1 MRREMFEMD
10 RVMRRMS
17 KAVKQCGRMILKADR
32 SGMQID
38 SKSGCANFV
47 TEYDK
52 KVQDMLR
59 CKLAKILPD
68 ALFIG
73 EEGET
78 ETYSDKGRFFIVD
91 PIDGTTN
98 FIKDY
103 RVSCISVA
111 LVEDGR
117 VTIAFVYNP
126 YMDELFWAKRG
137 EGAYCNGRRLKVSE
151 QSLDN
156 GIVIFGTSPYD
167 ATLSEMSFKKAYEYF
182 KQSLDIRRSGSAA
195 LDLCSIAAGRAEL
208 FFEMILQPWDYAAGV
223 LLVEEAGG
231 KVTTVEGDEVS
242 LDKGCSIL
250 ARGSGVLV

>member
-1 MRREMFEMD
+1 MD
-10 RVMRRMS
+10 KIIHKMS
-17 KAVKQCGRMILKADR
+17 KAVRQCGRMILKADR

-38 SKSGCANFV
+38 AKAGSANFV

-59 CKLAKILPD
+59 RKLAKILPD

-78 ETYSDKGRFFIVD
+78 AAYSDKGRFFIVD

-126 YMDELFWAKRG
+126 YMDELFLAKRG
-137 EGAYCNGRRLKVSE
+137 QGAYCNGRRLKVSE

-167 ATLSEMSFKKAYEYF
+167 ATLSEKSFKMAYEYF
-182 KQSLDIRRSGSAA
+182 KKSLDIRRSGSAA
-195 LDLCSIAAGRAEL
+195 LDLCSVAAGRAEL
-208 FFEMILQPWDYAAGV
+208 FFEMILQPWDYAAGL

-231 KVTTVEGDEVS
+231 VVTTIDGGEVT

-250 ARGSGVLV
+250 ARNK

>member
-1 MRREMFEMD
+1 MLID
-10 RVMRRMS
+10 A
-17 KAVKQCGRMILKADR
+17 KAG
-32 SGMQID
+32 S
-38 SKSGCANFV
+38 ANFV

-52 KVQDMLR
+52 KVQEMLR
-59 CKLAKILPD
+59 SKLAKILPD

-78 ETYSDKGRFFIVD
+78 ASYSDKGRFFIVD

-111 LVEDGR
+111 LVEDGC
-117 VTIAFVYNP
+117 VTIGMVYNP
-126 YMDELFWAKRG
+126 YMNELFWAKRG
-137 EGAYCNGRRLKVSE
+137 EGAYCNGRPLKVSE
-151 QSLDN
+151 QPLGN

-167 ATLSEMSFKKAYEYF
+167 ETLSERSFKKAYEYF
-182 KQSLDIRRSGSAA
+182 KQSMDIRRSGSAA

-208 FFEMILQPWDYAAGV
+208 FFELILQPWDYAAGV

-231 KVTTVEGDEVS
+231 KVTTVDGGKVS

-250 ARGSGVLV
+250 AIGAKVLV